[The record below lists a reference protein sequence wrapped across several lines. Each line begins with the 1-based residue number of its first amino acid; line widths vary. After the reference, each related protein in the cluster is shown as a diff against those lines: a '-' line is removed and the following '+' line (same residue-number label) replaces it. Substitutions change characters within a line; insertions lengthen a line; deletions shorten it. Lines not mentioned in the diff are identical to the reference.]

1 MKHELSIF
9 VLFLIAVVTV
19 VTLKIES
26 TDPAQADT
34 AIEHDLS
41 SSAGNTMPDT
51 IQTLENI
58 ETENCQAKDSRAAYE
73 AGYEDGR
80 AAAAYDRAAHTPRA
94 SYDENSVFPTLR
106 ERARYAEGYKR
117 GYNEAI

>member
-26 TDPAQADT
+26 TDAAQADT
-34 AIEHDLS
+34 AIGHDLS
-41 SSAGNTMPDT
+41 SSAGNAMPDT
-51 IQTLENI
+51 ILTLENI
-58 ETENCQAKDSRAAYE
+58 ETENCQAKDSRSAYE

-117 GYNEAI
+117 GYNEAS